1 MKQMCRVIFIGV
13 LAVLFNAV
21 NCADKSIGCSPVSS
35 FAPAIVITQLPAQI
49 AADTKEKEA
58 KGKVKKAE
66 PVFEGKPME
75 FNAPPFNV
83 LIPVKNWKAEETN
96 DPANPLT
103 LSHANTGLIQIL
115 TFQSTM
121 TTIPELIEQLNKT
134 FERQFSADG
143 AREYA
148 IEGSKDYKNASM
160 AGKRVRAHFRIERD
174 IFILE
179 QIYLQGN
186 ERVFVITLMVKK
198 PLYRNVIVDFDGVA
212 KSLAI
217 SAPLPSPEPTLTPAP
232 TPAPSSSSPATP
244 QAEEKRNE

>member
-1 MKQMCRVIFIGV
+1 MKQMCKVIFIGM
-13 LAVLFNAV
+13 LAVLFNAG
-21 NCADKSIGCSPVSS
+21 NCADKSIGCSLVSS
-35 FAPAIVITQLPAQI
+35 SAPGRVITRLPAQV

-58 KGKVKKAE
+58 KGKEKKAA

-75 FNAPPFNV
+75 LNTPPFNV
-83 LIPVKNWKAEETN
+83 MIPVKSWKVEETH
-96 DPANPLT
+96 DPANPLI
-103 LSHANTGLIQIL
+103 LSHTNAGLIQIL

-134 FERQFSADG
+134 FEKQFSADG
-143 AREYA
+143 AKEYA
-148 IEGSKDYKNASM
+148 IEGSKDYKNVSM

-198 PLYRNVIVDFDGVA
+198 PLYKNVIVDFDGVA
-212 KSLAI
+212 KSLATA
-217 SAPLPSPEPTLTPAP
+217 APLPSPAPTLTPAT
-232 TPAPSSSSPATP
+232 TPAPSSSPPATP